1 MDALSPFQDEEE
13 VPDKNSTRCGGSI
26 LLSLTRWFQAN
37 NEMEMKKKK
46 WNEQCWN
53 TLLVTKV

>member
-26 LLSLTRWFQAN
+26 LLSLTRWFQAI
-37 NEMEMKKKK
+37 MKWKWKKK
-46 WNEQCWN
+46 NGMNNVEIHC
-53 TLLVTKV
+53 

>member
-46 WNEQCWN
+46 MEW
-53 TLLVTKV
+53 TMLKYIVSH